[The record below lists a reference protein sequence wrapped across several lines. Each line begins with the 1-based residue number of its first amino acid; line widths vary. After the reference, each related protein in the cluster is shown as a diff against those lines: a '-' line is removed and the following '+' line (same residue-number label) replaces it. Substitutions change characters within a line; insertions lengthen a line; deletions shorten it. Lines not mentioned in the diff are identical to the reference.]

1 MEQGSQAS
9 VETGEHESGR
19 EGLSEGLNDHLLTNH
34 TSVFHL
40 FLAAGSIEIW
50 SLLNLWLQWGA
61 PAFVLIFFSLRSEAG
76 FHYFSDTHTKS
87 CVLANKMVF
96 LQTDRIATDV
106 KLYLLAQV
114 YKKKILRKGSIKLF
128 YLLFL
133 VLYVCRL

>member
-9 VETGEHESGR
+9 METGEHESGR

-76 FHYFSDTHTKS
+76 FHYFSDTHTQSPVSLPTKWSS
-87 CVLANKMVF
+87 CKLIE
-96 LQTDRIATDV
+96 LQ
-106 KLYLLAQV
+106 QM
-114 YKKKILRKGSIKLF
+114 
-128 YLLFL
+128 
-133 VLYVCRL
+133 